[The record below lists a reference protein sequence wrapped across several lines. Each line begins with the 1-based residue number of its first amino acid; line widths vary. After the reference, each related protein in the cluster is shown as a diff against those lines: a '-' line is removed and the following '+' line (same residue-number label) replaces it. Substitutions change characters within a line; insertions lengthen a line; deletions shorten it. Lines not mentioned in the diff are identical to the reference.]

1 MVRYATHFE
10 ENEATRSQAVLL
22 EIMTI
27 LGSYREHIY
36 LVGGWAPYFLLKLF
50 QRPEDTFEHVGS
62 IDIDLVIDFTQI
74 EESQYQTIVNLLLK
88 RNYQQRLDK
97 LGRVIPFTFQ
107 RHYKGVEIQI
117 DFLAG
122 EYGGTGKKH
131 CHQRIQDD
139 LLARK
144 ARGADIL
151 PQHHISFDL
160 SGVLPDGAENTCK
173 IKVASIVS
181 ALTMKGITIS
191 ERYKEKDAYDIYSLI
206 AHYKEGSASALQE
219 IKENLAN
226 GLVSEGMRGLAQ
238 KFETAKSPGPT
249 WAAKFMEPKNENE
262 AALRQAKI
270 FNSVR
275 PFVEG
280 VEKALRR
287 TTKK

>member
-1 MVRYATHFE
+1 M
-10 ENEATRSQAVLL
+10 
-22 EIMTI
+22 
-27 LGSYREHIY
+27 
-36 LVGGWAPYFLLKLF
+36 
-50 QRPEDTFEHVGS
+50 
-62 IDIDLVIDFTQI
+62 DLVIDFSQI
-74 EESQYQTIVNLLLK
+74 EDPQYQTIVNLLLK
-88 RNYQQRLDK
+88 REYQQRLDK
-97 LGRVIPFTFQ
+97 LGRAIPFTFQ
-107 RHYKGVEIQI
+107 RHYKGVDIQI

-131 CHQRIQDD
+131 RHQRIQDD

-206 AHYKEGSASALQE
+206 AHYKEGGSTVLHE
-219 IKENLAN
+219 IKEHLAN
-226 GLVSEGMRGLAQ
+226 GLVLEGMRGLVQ
-238 KFETAKSPGPT
+238 KFKTERSLGPT
-249 WAAKFMEPKNENE
+249 WAATFMEPKNESE
-262 AALRQAKI
+262 AALRRKEI

-280 VEKALRR
+280 VGDFL
-287 TTKK
+287 KKDNKK

>member
-1 MVRYATHFE
+1 M
-10 ENEATRSQAVLL
+10 
-22 EIMTI
+22 
-27 LGSYREHIY
+27 
-36 LVGGWAPYFLLKLF
+36 
-50 QRPEDTFEHVGS
+50 
-62 IDIDLVIDFTQI
+62 
-74 EESQYQTIVNLLLK
+74 
-88 RNYQQRLDK
+88 
-97 LGRVIPFTFQ
+97 
-107 RHYKGVEIQI
+107 
-117 DFLAG
+117 
-122 EYGGTGKKH
+122 
-131 CHQRIQDD
+131 
-139 LLARK
+139 
-144 ARGADIL
+144 

-206 AHYKEGSASALQE
+206 AHYKEGATSALQE
-219 IKENLAN
+219 IKEKLAN
-226 GLVSEGMRGLAQ
+226 GLVSEGMRGLVQ

-280 VEKALRR
+280 IWGLL
-287 TTKK
+287 

>member
-1 MVRYATHFE
+1 MVRYSTHFE
-10 ENEATRSQAVLL
+10 ENETTRSQAVLL

-50 QRPEDTFEHVGS
+50 QRPEDIFEHVGS
-62 IDIDLVIDFTQI
+62 IDIDLVIDFSQI
-74 EESQYQTIVNLLLK
+74 EESQYQTVVDLLLK
-88 RNYQQRLDK
+88 RDYEQRLDK

-107 RHYKGVEIQI
+107 RHY
-117 DFLAG
+117 
-122 EYGGTGKKH
+122 TGKKH
-131 CHQRIQDD
+131 RHQRIQDD

-160 SGVLPDGAENTCK
+160 SGVLPDGAEHTCK
-173 IKVASIVS
+173 IKVANIVS
-181 ALTMKGITIS
+181 ALTIKGITIS
-191 ERYKEKDAYDIYSLI
+191 ERYKEKDAYDIYSMI
-206 AHYKEGSASALQE
+206 AHYKEGSLTVLKE
-219 IKENLAN
+219 IKEHLGD
-226 GLVSEGMRGLAQ
+226 GLVHEGMRGLVQ
-238 KFETAKSPGPT
+238 KFEVERAPGPT

-262 AALRQAKI
+262 AALRRTEI

-280 VEKALRR
+280 VGKLLRYG
-287 TTKK
+287 K